1 MSKKI
6 NKIFYNHEILCFMN
20 ILWMDIHLFFK
31 SVKTREEDL
40 EKQDQTSYM
49 NHYSTVTIWNPR
61 LQCYCSRNDLSCLL
75 GYIDIGFG

>member
-1 MSKKI
+1 MLSFETLCQRHKFFSNFIKI
-6 NKIFYNHEILCFMN
+6 QEIKS
-20 ILWMDIHLFFK
+20 K

-61 LQCYCSRNDLSCLL
+61 FQCYCSRNDLSCLL
-75 GYIDIGFG
+75 GYIGLVLLLQ